1 MKAVRCEGDGIVVT
15 DVPEPSGDGIDLRVR
30 SAGIC
35 GSDLHLVG
43 MGLTATMGHEFAGE
57 LADGTPVAIEPIT
70 PCHACPNCKA
80 GRYNHCESGTN
91 KVMGVSLDGGM
102 TERVRVPE
110 STLVPLP
117 RAVAIE
123 DASLVEPL
131 AISVHGI
138 RRAGLTGS
146 ERVAI
151 VGGGT
156 IGLTAIVAARATG
169 AEVDL
174 FARHDHQKAAGA
186 RLGANEGKAGNL
198 YDVVI
203 DAAGTTESFEESAIL
218 TRPCGKLLVLST
230 PWEGMTL
237 PGLVVCMK
245 EIEIIPSAFYGR
257 DGLSRD
263 VDAAA
268 VLLASNPEIPRAII
282 THRFPLEAAEEAFR
296 VAADRKSGVIK
307 VVLEP

>member
-1 MKAVRCEGDGIVVT
+1 MKAVRCEGDAIVVT
-15 DVPEPSGDGIDLRVR
+15 DVPEPSGDGIDVR
-30 SAGIC
+30 IRAAGIC

-43 MGLTATMGHEFAGE
+43 MGFTATMGHEFAGE

-70 PCHACPNCKA
+70 PCHACSNCRS

-102 TERVRVPE
+102 TERIRVPE
-110 STLVPLP
+110 SSLVPLP

-138 RRAGLTGS
+138 RRARLTGA

-186 RLGANEGKAGNL
+186 RLGANEGKAGHL

-203 DAAGTTESFEESAIL
+203 DAAGTTGSFEECAIL
-218 TRPCGKLLVLST
+218 ARPCGKLLVLST
-230 PWEGMTL
+230 PWDGMTL
-237 PGLVVCMK
+237 PGMAVCMK
-245 EIEIIPSAFYGR
+245 EIEIIPASFYGR